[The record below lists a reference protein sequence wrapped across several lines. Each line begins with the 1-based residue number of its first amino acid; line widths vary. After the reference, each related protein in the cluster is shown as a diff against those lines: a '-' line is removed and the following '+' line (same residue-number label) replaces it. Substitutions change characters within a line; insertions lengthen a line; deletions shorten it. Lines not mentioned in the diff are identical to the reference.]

1 MGQIKNIKL
10 HIVTDIKEHSRAS
23 KMAFLARPLKS
34 LVSGVAAR
42 VTSQTCCISSNTNLR
57 TVNYLL
63 SKQMKASSVTFQ
75 SYRSLHTD
83 SDRELTSFLQEEI
96 EAEKEQIVQIP
107 KIGKYKMSKKGTLVT
122 LRQKMDDEI
131 VEISFDINKNLNVP
145 IEMEEGAED
154 EGLPPIVS
162 YPEFAVVITK
172 SSGQTLRLNC
182 NSAPVDHQ
190 EEEEEMPE
198 LLRIESAQSY
208 HIDTDVSTVYEAE
221 AESMDATMYDILLS
235 VLRDRGVDDDFTQDL
250 VDFSSAVEGQYYLEH
265 LERLSKFARE

>member
-1 MGQIKNIKL
+1 
-10 HIVTDIKEHSRAS
+10 
-23 KMAFLARPLKS
+23 MAFLARPLKS

-42 VTSQTCCISSNTNLR
+42 VASQTCCISSSTNLR

-63 SKQMKASSVTFQ
+63 SKEVKAAPVSAVTFG
-75 SYRSLHTD
+75 SYRPLHTD
-83 SDRELTSFLQEEI
+83 GDRQLATFLQEEI
-96 EAEKEQIVQIP
+96 EAEKEQIMQVP
-107 KIGKYKMSKKGTLVT
+107 KMGKYKVSKKGTLVT

-131 VEISFDINKNLNVP
+131 VEISFDINKNLNIP
-145 IEMEEGAED
+145 TEMEEGAED

-182 NSAPVDHQ
+182 NSAPADHQ

-198 LLRIESAQSY
+198 LLRIESVQSY

-235 VLRDRGVDDDFTQDL
+235 TLRDRGVDDDFTQDL

>member
-1 MGQIKNIKL
+1 
-10 HIVTDIKEHSRAS
+10 
-23 KMAFLARPLKS
+23 MAFLARPLKS

-42 VTSQTCCISSNTNLR
+42 VASQTCCISSSTNLR
-57 TVNYLL
+57 TANYLL
-63 SKQMKASSVTFQ
+63 SKEVKAAPVSAVTFR
-75 SYRSLHTD
+75 SYRPLHTD
-83 SDRELTSFLQEEI
+83 GDRQLATFLEEEI
-96 EAEKEQIVQIP
+96 EAEKEQIMQVP
-107 KIGKYKMSKKGTLVT
+107 KMGKYKVSKKGTLVT

-131 VEISFDINKNLNVP
+131 VEISFDINKNLNIP
-145 IEMEEGAED
+145 TEMEEGAED

-190 EEEEEMPE
+190 EEDEEEMPE
-198 LLRIESAQSY
+198 LLRIESVQSY

-235 VLRDRGVDDDFTQDL
+235 TLRDRGVDDDFTQDL

-265 LERLSKFARE
+265 LERLSKFAREK